1 MGTSD
6 AGDISSRAAVQ
17 FIGNAT
23 LLIRSAGFTVLTDPN
38 FVRRGER
45 IHIGY
50 MMHTVRLTDPA
61 LQIRELPQLDLC
73 VVSHIHED
81 HFDKVVQR
89 ELDKGLPI
97 ISTHQGASI
106 IRKKGFTGT
115 RPLWPWRSISVSKG
129 NSTLRI
135 TAVPATHA
143 PAPASAFFPSVIGS
157 VLEFTDGGTG
167 NTFRLYQSGDTLLYK
182 GFEEIGRR
190 FPQIDVAVLHLGG
203 TRVGP
208 LMVTMNA
215 QQGLEA
221 MRLLRPRTV
230 LPVHH
235 NDYPVMK
242 ESVEVFR
249 SGAAQAGFGDRV
261 VVLQHGETYNAPQT
275 AG

>member
-6 AGDISSRAAVQ
+6 AGDISPRASVQ

-38 FVRRGER
+38 FVRRGEQ

-61 LQIRELPQLDLC
+61 MRIRELPQLDLC

-81 HFDKVVQR
+81 HFDKIVQR
-89 ELDKGLPI
+89 ELDKALPI

-115 RPLWPWRSISVSKG
+115 RPLWPWRSVSVSKG

-190 FPQIDVAVLHLGG
+190 FPDIDVAVLHLGG

-235 NDYPVMK
+235 NDYPLMK
-242 ESVEVFR
+242 EGVEVFR
-249 SGAAQAGFGDRV
+249 SGAAQAGLGDRV
-261 VVLQHGETYNAPQT
+261 VVLRHGETYNAPQI